1 MSIGPI
7 GGGNTAAFLAQVQQA
22 NKSNATE
29 AASGPKEGAAI
40 TDKFAQTL
48 AEGISA
54 ADGTLKEADA
64 SVEQMVESNG
74 ANLHETMIALEKA
87 DIAARLTIKIGTKL
101 VQAYREVSQM
111 QV

>member
-1 MSIGPI
+1 MSIGAI

-22 NKSNATE
+22 NKATAPTE
-29 AASGPKEGAAI
+29 TSGAKEGAAI
-40 TDKFAQTL
+40 TEKFADAL

-64 SVEQMVESNG
+64 SVEEMVESNG

-101 VQAYREVSQM
+101 VQAYREVSNM

>member
-22 NKSNATE
+22 NQANAAE
-29 AASGPKEGAAI
+29 AASGTEGAGA
-40 TDKFAQTL
+40 TEKVADAL

-101 VQAYREVSQM
+101 VQAYREVSNM